1 MDTKVNI
8 LKIDNEKDLEY
19 YIKENRSNGLT
30 HLRIDDSPNR
40 PYFFNDIL
48 ENENNFSYLKK
59 IYDSSEKKYAYNV
72 KFFEINY
79 KEFDRNYP

>member
-1 MDTKVNI
+1 MLYFSKVKLVI
-8 LKIDNEKDLEY
+8 I
-19 YIKENRSNGLT
+19 
-30 HLRIDDSPNR
+30 
-40 PYFFNDIL
+40 YFIIVFLSLFAFANLI

-59 IYDSSEKKYAYNV
+59 IYDSSEKKYVYNV